1 MPKAM
6 TNLGEGTVF
15 RYSWI
20 KAAPVLALYA
30 VAAGFLWVASKNTGH
45 ETLAYACAVPVA
57 AAVIHCIH
65 LAGAA
70 VAVSKNKVRCTTWSA
85 RCRERT
91 LAEIKSAD
99 YEVRS
104 WIVFRTKR
112 IVLQC
117 KSQKGDL
124 VIPAGLLRHK
134 DITTILSL
142 IRKETDKRTL
152 PGRKIVD
159 LRSKRSRKVLA

>member
-1 MPKAM
+1 M
-6 TNLGEGTVF
+6 TNLGEGKMF

-20 KAAPVLALYA
+20 KVAPVLALYA
-30 VAAGFLWVASKNTGH
+30 VGVGLLWVSSKNTGH
-45 ETLAYACAVPVA
+45 EMLAYACAAPVV
-57 AAVIHCIH
+57 AAVIHCVY
-65 LAGAA
+65 LTGAA
-70 VAVSKNKVRCTTWSA
+70 VVISKNKVRCTTWFA

-104 WIVFRTKR
+104 WIGFRTKR

-117 KSQKGDL
+117 KSQKCDL

-142 IRKETDKRTL
+142 ICKETGKQTL
-152 PGRKIVD
+152 PGRKIVV
-159 LRSKRSRKVLA
+159 LRSQRCRKVLA

>member
-1 MPKAM
+1 M
-6 TNLGEGTVF
+6 TNLGEDTVI
-15 RYSWI
+15 RHSWI

-30 VAAGFLWVASKNTGH
+30 VAAGLLWLASKNTGH
-45 ETLAYACAVPVA
+45 GTLAYAYAAPLAV
-57 AAVIHCIH
+57 AVIHCVY

-70 VAVSKNKVRCTTWSA
+70 IAISKNNVRCTTWFVRS
-85 RCRERT
+85 RERT
-91 LAEIKSAD
+91 LAELKSAD

-104 WIVFRTKR
+104 WTVFRSKR

-117 KSQKGDL
+117 KSRKCDL
-124 VIPAGLLRHK
+124 IIPAGLLHYK

-142 IRKETDKRTL
+142 IRKETDKQTL
-152 PGRKIVD
+152 PGRKIVE

>member
-1 MPKAM
+1 M
-6 TNLGEGTVF
+6 TNLGEGKMF

-20 KAAPVLALYA
+20 KVAPVLALYA
-30 VAAGFLWVASKNTGH
+30 VGAGLLWVASKNTGH
-45 ETLAYACAVPVA
+45 EMLAYAWAAPVV
-57 AAVIHCIH
+57 AAVIHCIY
-65 LAGAA
+65 LTGAA
-70 VAVSKNKVRCTTWSA
+70 VVVSKNKVRCTTWFA

-117 KSQKGDL
+117 KSQKCDL
-124 VIPAGLLRHK
+124 VIPAGLLRYK

-142 IRKETDKRTL
+142 IRKQTEKQTL
-152 PGRKIVD
+152 PGRKIVG
-159 LRSKRSRKVLA
+159 LGSQRCRKVLV